1 MERMITRDRTWFFL
15 AFILS
20 LNEIKT
26 RKKQF
31 ITFCNI
37 SKRNTAPLMDS
48 DYILVESNSQ
58 QESNPKRKPDG
69 FQLLDLRCPMNP
81 KEIIN
86 QTSRIKTK
94 LRE

>member
-1 MERMITRDRTWFFL
+1 
-15 AFILS
+15 
-20 LNEIKT
+20 
-26 RKKQF
+26 
-31 ITFCNI
+31 
-37 SKRNTAPLMDS
+37 MDS